1 MTFTTAHIIAFVA
14 TTLPRNA
21 DVADQLDLLADLCE
35 IGGEDSFRV
44 TAYRRAAQRVRDTPT
59 QVAQL
64 ALDGRA
70 KDLQGIGKTIEGKI
84 VEIIEDGEIH
94 ALTKRKAAI
103 PGDVPLFTRLPGL
116 GPKSA
121 RKIWQELGITT
132 LDELKEAAE
141 SQRLRTL
148 AGMGAKTRGERP
160 QGARHA
166 CAGGR
171 AAAHAAREGVAGAA
185 RGRLRARGA
194 SRLRAGLDRWERA
207 ALQGELRD
215 LDIIATANDADALID
230 YFTKLTG

>member
-1 MTFTTAHIIAFVA
+1 MTVHIIACVA

-44 TAYRRAAQRVRDTPT
+44 TAYRRAALRVRETPT

-94 ALTKRKAAI
+94 ALTKRKAGI
-103 PGDVPLFTRLPGL
+103 PGDVPLFPRLPGL

-121 RKIWQELGITT
+121 RKIWKELGVTT
-132 LDELKEAAE
+132 LEELKAAAE

-148 AGMGAKTRGERP
+148 AGMGAKTE
-160 QGARHA
+160 
-166 CAGGR
+166 
-171 AAAHAAREGVAGAA
+171 ENV
-185 RGRLRARGA
+185 L
-194 SRLRAGLDRWERA
+194 
-207 ALQGELRD
+207 
-215 LDIIATANDADALID
+215 
-230 YFTKLTG
+230 K